1 MASRTARERLG
12 LLAAVLS
19 AATFATSGPFAKPL
33 LATGWTPGALV
44 LIRVGGAAVVLLVP
58 TVLSMRG
65 RWGGLGAAAPALLAY
80 GALAVAGAQLCYFQ
94 AIERLTVGVA
104 LLLEYLGIVLVVL
117 WVWAT
122 SRRAPGRLTV
132 AGIVSSALGLALVLD
147 VAGSSRLD
155 PVGVLWGLGA
165 AVGLAAYYVLAARES
180 SLPPVALA
188 GLGLSTG
195 AVLLAALGLVGILP
209 LAASARPVALAGGT
223 LPPWAALTE
232 LALVGRG
239 GGLPAR
245 DRRGPRPRVD
255 RRLLRRAHRG
265 AVRRPV
271 RLGPAGRAPGA
282 AAAARWTAH
291 PGGGGRRP
299 ARRRPPAPGPGG
311 AAPRSRRRAAA
322 RTRFPWPGGRRLE
335 SWGCLGEGRRTGQ

>member
-232 LALVGRG
+232 LALV
-239 GGLPAR
+239 
-245 DRRGPRPRVD
+245 
-255 RRLLRRAHRG
+255 
-265 AVRRPV
+265 
-271 RLGPAGRAPGA
+271 A
-282 AAAARWTAH
+282 AAAAYLLGIVGARALGSTVASFVGLTEVLFAVLFAWALLGEL
-291 PGGGGRRP
+291 PGLPQLLGGLLILAGVVAVRLDD
-299 ARRRPPAPGPGG
+299 ARRHRVQEVLHHDPAVEPLPGPD
-311 AAPRSRRRAAA
+311 
-322 RTRFPWPGGRRLE
+322 FP
-335 SWGCLGEGRRTGQ
+335 GQAGVA